1 MKVLANTCAWSL
13 ALRRRNRAALSD
25 AERLMVASLAEAIK
39 DGRIVLIGPIRQ
51 EILSGIKDPA
61 QFEKLKSALEAFPDE
76 PLATAHYEE
85 AARLFNLCRSR
96 GVECGPVDILICAA
110 AAREHWSI
118 LTLDRGLQRCVEV
131 LKSDG
136 PGGLSTSAQ
145 EP

>member
-1 MKVLANTCAWSL
+1 VKVLADTCVWSL

-25 AERLMVASLAEAIK
+25 AEQRMVASLAEAIK

-51 EILSGIKDPA
+51 EILSGVKDSA

-76 PLATAHYEE
+76 PLTTAHYEE

-96 GVECGPVDILICAA
+96 GVECGPVDILICAVA
-110 AAREHWSI
+110 VREQWSI

-136 PGGLSTSAQ
+136 PGSGSTSI
-145 EP
+145 EKP